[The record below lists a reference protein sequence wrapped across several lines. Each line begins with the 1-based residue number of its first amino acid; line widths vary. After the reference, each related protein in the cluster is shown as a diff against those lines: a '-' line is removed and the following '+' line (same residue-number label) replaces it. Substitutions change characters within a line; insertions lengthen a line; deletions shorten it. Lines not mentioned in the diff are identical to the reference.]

1 MAKVRKLF
9 LLSRPVGVWTGNR
22 GVPVFDLD
30 MVESL
35 MDRRA

>member
-1 MAKVRKLF
+1 MAAGRKLF
-9 LLSRPVGVWTGNR
+9 LISGHVGVWTGSC
-22 GVPVFDLD
+22 GVPVSDLD

>member
-1 MAKVRKLF
+1 MAAGRKLF
-9 LLSRPVGVWTGNR
+9 LISRPVGVWTR
-22 GVPVFDLD
+22 SCGVPVFDLD